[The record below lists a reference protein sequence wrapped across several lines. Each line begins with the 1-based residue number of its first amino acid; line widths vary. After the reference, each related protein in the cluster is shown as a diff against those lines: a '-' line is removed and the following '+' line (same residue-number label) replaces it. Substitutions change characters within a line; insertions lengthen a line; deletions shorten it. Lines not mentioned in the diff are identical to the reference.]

1 MRPQT
6 LAEVAK
12 LTAKGQSFDF
22 CLANWLDEIGVS
34 PTDAALK
41 EPPELLAPTFG
52 DLGQVQDAYLAATA
66 EELSRMYGLL
76 LPRWVDADERKL
88 RRPWFSSR
96 LAALRSTLLLESPP
110 GFRSRNL
117 FVSLNALSRA

>member
-6 LAEVAK
+6 LSEVAR
-12 LTAKGQSFDF
+12 LATQGQPFDL
-22 CLANWLDEIGVS
+22 CLANLLDEISAS
-34 PTDAALK
+34 PTDSALA
-41 EPPELLAPTFG
+41 EPPELLALT
-52 DLGQVQDAYLAATA
+52 LGEQGRIQDAYLAATA
-66 EELSRMYGLL
+66 EELSRQYGLL
-76 LPRWVDADERKL
+76 LPQWVHEDERKL
-88 RRPWFSSR
+88 RRPWFSSP